1 MSQPKGLRPIPARPI
16 QPRNARPLPAAHASR
31 ALPTDDD
38 DTDLDLAV
46 LAESMLPDDLGQYGE
61 RPDRFWLWTTLA
73 AVVAVGGAFWTFSTL
88 MAGTPTQSSN
98 SLLQP
103 VASPSA
109 FEQSALGPS
118 ARPEEGRSS
127 LLIVEYGGMP
137 TPTPTPESTPLPQ
150 APAQML
156 PPVPETTPPPLEA
169 LPSVAPTPPI
179 QLNRPVGSGNNAML
193 APPAL
198 GAPKLPPPSSAAP
211 GNLQPTAAAP
221 TQYQVTAGPYAS
233 ADEAQAAAQELSQ
246 RGHKVG
252 VYPDKD
258 RHRLKIGVPFAQQ
271 EEALVLAEE
280 VSLLG
285 YQVVVRRSE

>member
-16 QPRNARPLPAAHASR
+16 QPRNARAVPASPAPRSAQS
-31 ALPTDDD
+31 DDD
-38 DTDLDLAV
+38 DEDLDLAV
-46 LAESMLPDDLGQYGE
+46 LAESMLPDNLGQGYGE

-73 AVVAVGGAFWTFSTL
+73 AMVAVGGAFWTFSTL
-88 MAGTPTQSSN
+88 MAGAPTQSAN
-98 SLLQP
+98 SMLQP
-103 VASPSA
+103 VASASA
-109 FEQSALGPS
+109 SQESALGPS
-118 ARPEEGRSS
+118 VRPEEGQSS

-137 TPTPTPESTPLPQ
+137 TPTPTPEST
-150 APAQML
+150 L
-156 PPVPETTPPPLEA
+156 PPPAPVQMMPAVPETTPPPLET
-169 LPSVAPTPPI
+169 LPSAAPTAPI

-198 GAPKLPPPSSAAP
+198 GAPKLPPPSTPPS
-211 GNLQPTAAAP
+211 LQPTAAAP